1 MFERLVSQL
10 LEGYLGRYIDIQK
23 EQLKILLWNA
33 EVSYNLFA
41 EEVLLEKVELRIEA
55 FDYLQLPFSL
65 KQGQVGR
72 LSIKIPWK
80 KLGWDP
86 INISLEDIFVLA
98 SQRDDSEWN
107 LDLVERREL
116 AGKKAKLNAAEL
128 AKLSKRVSD
137 NRAGHSFISYISAK
151 AKFTFGMRFSSLSVV
166 TDSRVKQNYSGA
178 STGKLKGGQVN
189 KIVEISTLGIYCN
202 MHEEYPTFSGTNNHT
217 DFQQPCNANSNPE
230 DDDYIIPPFD
240 ATVFLMVI
248 LLKEVQ
254 LQQIMSL
261 WDYFSTCALR
271 ERYGRYR
278 PCRSTLTMKLDGW
291 QKRWW
296 RYAQESV
303 LADVR
308 RKLKRTSWSYLGQR
322 MSFRRSSSRRGQ
334 GTVAC
339 GYLSNVTGSQFMRVM
354 DGGTKAG
361 SKCSDRNEGEG
372 NMGDVTCVLC
382 GVEPESVEYLFVNC
396 LVSRQKSPTEVCE
409 FVQEKDGLLLQEQG
423 IRYGDPGLSAGCAN
437 REEGGEGSFGLDP
450 GDGRKG
456 RNAVAE

>member
-23 EQLKILLWNA
+23 EQLKILLWN
-33 EVSYNLFA
+33 
-41 EEVLLEKVELRIEA
+41 EEVLLEKVELRLEA

-86 INISLEDIFVLA
+86 INISLEDIYVLA

-151 AKFTFGMRFSSLSVV
+151 IIDSIQVTIKNVHIVYVDKHNDLAKFTFGLRFSSLSVV
-166 TDSRVKQNYSGA
+166 IDSRVKQNYSGA

-202 MHEEYPTFSGTNNHT
+202 MYEQYPTFSGTNNHT
-217 DFQQPCNANSNPE
+217 DFQQSYNANSNPE

-240 ATVFLMVI
+240 ATVFLMVNKSGKVDGTPQNSITAELTSLVI

-278 PCRSTLTMKLDGW
+278 PCRNTLTMKLDGW

-322 MSFRRSSSRRGQ
+322 MVVEARYGEVRLGSSRF
-334 GTVAC
+334 
-339 GYLSNVTGSQFMRVM
+339 L
-354 DGGTKAG
+354 D
-361 SKCSDRNEGEG
+361 
-372 NMGDVTCVLC
+372 
-382 GVEPESVEYLFVNC
+382 
-396 LVSRQKSPTEVCE
+396 
-409 FVQEKDGLLLQEQG
+409 LLL
-423 IRYGDPGLSAGCAN
+423 GCPTSG
-437 REEGGEGSFGLDP
+437 REL
-450 GDGRKG
+450 
-456 RNAVAE
+456 